1 MKQFKTL
8 FEEVKKPTFL
18 VLTISNPM
26 DSNPQKFWEKMENT
40 YIVFV
45 DECYLDTKKVRSG
58 KITINNYNGKLDSL
72 QINVNE
78 TFAIPLGS
86 VLTDESRLGVVE
98 SLETI
103 GVSMLNEIGT
113 MKNARNKL
121 TTSRILTDA
130 KLLTPITSIVHPA
143 VLEDAVKT
151 VGGKF
156 PMILKTVTGSQGK
169 GVMKIDSLESLQSVV
184 DAFDV
189 DNKEI
194 LLQQYLPIKY
204 DVRVGVLL
212 GEAIFAMRRFKADKD
227 FRTNIKLGSNY
238 EPYRPSPEMVR
249 VAELAAHA
257 MNMRF
262 CGVDI
267 GVGDFG
273 MTIIEV
279 NGSPGVSGKY
289 YSINEKKDI
298 DGRDVVKNMHTF
310 FQDDKNWTKKKV
322 EIGVIEPVK
331 FEWGEMLAKMDTGNA
346 GSSTLDARNLKV
358 TKNNR
363 AIFKVGETG
372 KTITL
377 PVDEFETVQGAVGT
391 DKERRPVVTIPMTF
405 RKKEYPVR
413 FSLADRGH
421 MNYPVLMGTGWMQKN
436 GFVVNPDI
444 RNEPK

>member
-1 MKQFKTL
+1 MKHFKTL

-40 YIVFV
+40 YIVYV

-130 KLLTPITSIVHPA
+130 KLVTPITSIVHPA

-169 GVMKIDSLESLQSVV
+169 GVMKIDSMESLQSVV

-249 VAELAAHA
+249 IAELAAHA

-421 MNYPVLMGTGWMQKN
+421 MNYPVLMGTGWMKKN

>member
-1 MKQFKTL
+1 MKKFQHL
-8 FEEVKKPTFL
+8 FEEVSKPTFL

-26 DSNPQKFWEKMENT
+26 DSNPQEFWGDMENT
-40 YIVFV
+40 YIVYV

-58 KITINNYNGKLDSL
+58 KITINNYNGKMDSL

-130 KLLTPITSIVHPA
+130 KLVTPITSIVHPA

-169 GVMKIDSLESLQSVV
+169 GVMKIDSMESLQSVV

-189 DNKEI
+189 DGKEI

-204 DVRVGVLL
+204 DIRVGVLL

-238 EPYRPSPEMVR
+238 EPYRPTPEMIR
-249 VAELAAHA
+249 IAELAAHA

-273 MTIIEV
+273 YTIIEV

-298 DGRDVVKNMHTF
+298 DGRDVVRNMHTF

>member
-1 MKQFKTL
+1 MKHFKTM
-8 FEEVKKPTFL
+8 FEEVSKPTFL

-26 DSNPQKFWEKMENT
+26 DSNPQEFWGDMENT
-40 YIVFV
+40 YIVYV

-169 GVMKIDSLESLQSVV
+169 GVMKIDSMESLQSVV

-189 DNKEI
+189 DSKEI

-249 VAELAAHA
+249 IAELAAHA

-421 MNYPVLMGTGWMQKN
+421 MNYPVLMGTGWMKKN

>member
-1 MKQFKTL
+1 MKKFQQM

-26 DSNPQKFWEKMENT
+26 DSNPQEFWASMENT
-40 YIVFV
+40 HIVFV

-58 KITINNYNGKLDSL
+58 KITINNYNGKLGSL
-72 QINVNE
+72 KINVHE

-103 GVSMLNEIGT
+103 GVCMLNEIGT

-130 KLLTPITSIVHPA
+130 KLVTPITSIVHPA

-169 GVMKIDSLESLQSVV
+169 GVMKIESMDSLRSGV

-189 DNKEI
+189 DKKEI
-194 LLQQYLPIKY
+194 LLQQFLPIKY
-204 DVRVGVLL
+204 DIRIGVLL

-227 FRTNIKLGSNY
+227 FRTNIKLGSDY
-238 EPYRPSPEMVR
+238 EPFRPTPEMVR
-249 VAELAAHA
+249 IAELAAHA

-273 MTIIEV
+273 LTIIEV

-289 YSINEKKDI
+289 YSINERKDI
-298 DGRDVVKNMHTF
+298 DGRDVVKNMHSF
-310 FQDDKNWTKKKV
+310 FQDDNNWTRKKT

-331 FEWGEMLAKMDTGNA
+331 FDWGNMLAKMDTGNA
-346 GSSTLDARNLKV
+346 GSSTLDARDLKV

-372 KTITL
+372 KTIAL

-405 RKKEYPVR
+405 RKKVYPVR

-421 MNYPVLMGTGWMQKN
+421 MNYPVLMGTGWMKKN

>member
-1 MKQFKTL
+1 MKHFKTL

-26 DSNPQKFWEKMENT
+26 DSNPQEFWGDMENT
-40 YIVFV
+40 HIVFV

-58 KITINNYNGKLDSL
+58 KITINNYNGKLDGL

-86 VLTDESRLGVVE
+86 VLSDESRLGVVE

-103 GVSMLNEIGT
+103 GVCMLNEIGT

-130 KLLTPITSIVHPA
+130 KLVTPITSIVHPA
-143 VLEDAVKT
+143 VLDDAVKT

-169 GVMKIDSLESLQSVV
+169 GVMKIESMDSLRSVV

-189 DNKEI
+189 DKKEI

-204 DVRVGVLL
+204 DIRIGVLM
-212 GEAIFAMRRFKADKD
+212 GESIFAMRRFKADKD
-227 FRTNIKLGSNY
+227 FRTNIKLGSDY
-238 EPYRPSPEMVR
+238 EPFRPTPEMIR
-249 VAELAAHA
+249 IAELSAHA

-273 MTIIEV
+273 LTVIEV

-298 DGRDVVKNMHTF
+298 DGRDVVKSMHSF
-310 FQDDKNWTKKKV
+310 FQDDTNWSRKKT

-331 FEWGEMLAKMDTGNA
+331 FDWGEMLAKMDTGNA

-363 AIFKVGETG
+363 AIFKVGDTG
-372 KTITL
+372 KTLTY

-421 MNYPVLMGTGWMQKN
+421 MNYPVLMGTGWMKKN

>member
-1 MKQFKTL
+1 MVKFNTL
-8 FEEVKKPTFL
+8 FEEVKEPKFL
-18 VLTISNPM
+18 ILTISNPQ
-26 DSNPQKFWEKMENT
+26 DSNPQKFWGAMKNT
-40 YIVFV
+40 YIVYV
-45 DECYLDTKKVRSG
+45 DECYLDTKKIRSG
-58 KITINNYNGKLDSL
+58 KLTINNYDGNMNNLP
-72 QINVNE
+72 IIVNE

-86 VLTDESRLGVVE
+86 VLVDESRLGIVE
-98 SLETI
+98 SLETV
-103 GVSMLNEIGT
+103 GVAMLNEISS

-121 TTSRILTDA
+121 TTSRILSDA
-130 KLLTPITSIVHPA
+130 KLVTPITSIVHPS
-143 VLEDAVKT
+143 VLDDAMKT

-169 GVMKIDSLESLQSVV
+169 GVMKVESMDSLRSVV

-189 DNKEI
+189 DKKEI

-204 DVRVGVLL
+204 DIRIGVLL
-212 GEAIFAMRRFKADKD
+212 GEAVFAMRRFKADKD
-227 FRTNIKLGSNY
+227 FRTNIKLGSDY
-238 EPYRPSPEMVR
+238 EPFRPTPEMVR
-249 VAELAAHA
+249 MAELAAHA
-257 MNMRF
+257 MHMRF

-273 MTIIEV
+273 NTIIEV

-289 YSINEKKDI
+289 YSIREKKDI
-298 DGRDVVKNMHTF
+298 DGRDVVKSMHSF
-310 FQDDKNWTKKKV
+310 FQDEENWSRKKT

-331 FEWGEMLAKMDTGNA
+331 FDWGNMLAKMDTGNA
-346 GSSTLDARNLKV
+346 GSSTLDARDLKV
-358 TKNNR
+358 TKNDR
-363 AIFKVGETG
+363 AIFKVGRTG
-372 KTITL
+372 KTL
-377 PVDEFETVQGAVGT
+377 SFPVDEFETVQGAVGT

-413 FSLADRGH
+413 FSLADRSH

>member
-1 MKQFKTL
+1 MKKFKTI
-8 FEEVKKPTFL
+8 FEEVKEPTFL
-18 VLTISNPM
+18 ILTISNPQ
-26 DSNPQKFWEKMENT
+26 DSNPQKFWGAMKNT
-40 YIVFV
+40 YIVYV
-45 DECYLDTKKVRSG
+45 DECYLDTKKIRSG
-58 KITINNYNGKLDSL
+58 KIVINNYNGELDNL
-72 QINVNE
+72 PITVNE

-86 VLTDESRLGVVE
+86 VLVDESRLGIVE

-103 GVSMLNEIGT
+103 GVAMLNEISS

-121 TTSRILTDA
+121 TTSRILVEA
-130 KLLTPITSIVHPA
+130 KLPTPITSIVHPA
-143 VLEDAVKT
+143 VLDDAMKT

-169 GVMKIDSLESLQSVV
+169 GVMKIESMDSLRSVV
-184 DAFDV
+184 DAFDI
-189 DNKEI
+189 DKKEI

-204 DVRVGVLL
+204 DIRVGVLM
-212 GEAIFAMRRFKADKD
+212 GEAVFAMRRFKADKD
-227 FRTNIKLGSNY
+227 FRTNIKLGSAY
-238 EPYRPSPEMVR
+238 EPFRPTPEMVR
-249 VAELAAHA
+249 MAELAANA
-257 MNMRF
+257 MHMRF

-267 GVGDFG
+267 GVGEFG
-273 MTIIEV
+273 NTIIEV

-289 YSINEKKDI
+289 YFIKDKKDI
-298 DGRDVVKNMHTF
+298 VGKDLVKFMHTY
-310 FQDDKNWTKKKV
+310 FQDDENWSRNKT

-331 FEWGEMLAKMDTGNA
+331 FAWGDMLAKMDTGNA

-363 AIFKVGETG
+363 AIFKVGRTG
-372 KTITL
+372 KTITM

-391 DKERRPVVTIPMTF
+391 EKERRPVVTIPMTF

>member
-1 MKQFKTL
+1 MKHFKTL

-40 YIVFV
+40 YIVYV

-169 GVMKIDSLESLQSVV
+169 GVMKIDSMESLQSVV

-189 DNKEI
+189 DKKEI

-249 VAELAAHA
+249 IAELAAHA

-421 MNYPVLMGTGWMQKN
+421 MNYPVLMGTGWMKKN

>member
-1 MKQFKTL
+1 MKHFKTL

-40 YIVFV
+40 YIVYV

-169 GVMKIDSLESLQSVV
+169 GVMKIDSMESLQSVV

-249 VAELAAHA
+249 IAELAAHA

-421 MNYPVLMGTGWMQKN
+421 MNYPVLMGTGWMKKN

>member
-26 DSNPQKFWEKMENT
+26 DSNPQEFWGDMENT
-40 YIVFV
+40 YIVYV

-58 KITINNYNGKLDSL
+58 KITINNYNGKMDSL

-130 KLLTPITSIVHPA
+130 KLVTPITSIVHPA

-169 GVMKIDSLESLQSVV
+169 GVMKIDSMESLQSVV

-189 DNKEI
+189 DGKEI

-204 DVRVGVLL
+204 DIRVGVLL

-238 EPYRPSPEMVR
+238 EPYRPTPEMIR
-249 VAELAAHA
+249 IAELAAHA

-273 MTIIEV
+273 YTIIEV

-298 DGRDVVKNMHTF
+298 DGRDVVRNMHTF

>member
-1 MKQFKTL
+1 MKKFQQM

-26 DSNPQKFWEKMENT
+26 DSNPQEFWASMENT
-40 YIVFV
+40 HIVFV

-58 KITINNYNGKLDSL
+58 KITINNYNGKLGSL
-72 QINVNE
+72 KINVHE

-103 GVSMLNEIGT
+103 GVCMLNEIGT

-130 KLLTPITSIVHPA
+130 KLVTPITSIVHPA

-169 GVMKIDSLESLQSVV
+169 GVMKIDSMESLQSVV

-238 EPYRPSPEMVR
+238 EPYRPTPEMIR
-249 VAELAAHA
+249 IAELASHA

-273 MTIIEV
+273 YTIIEV

-298 DGRDVVKNMHTF
+298 DGRDVVRNMHTF

>member
-421 MNYPVLMGTGWMQKN
+421 MNYPVLMGTGWMKKN